1 MKALI
6 FASVEELTSFVGAF
20 EGAISQSA
28 VSLYVLSE
36 LKGAE
41 LCAVAL
47 TGYQASGPLKALIQP
62 ELEGSLR
69 PLKDERVTLKRP
81 DGSSQKLH
89 VLHCFEEVG
98 FEALAP
104 LQPWGVS
111 PEGLSDRPVLFL
123 TQRSED
129 ITQLVLDCFK
139 LNHDQL
145 ELATVETNEGEGEG
159 EKSYLLKALNPSYF
173 LIQRFLAERP
183 ELSVVPTP
191 EAPSVQ
197 VFYELRPRLFVP
209 WGFEPSAPQRW
220 VSAEPPQAGVS
231 LLKPTLVSPPLTFQE
246 LSWESVYE
254 RAQFKLNAREEQGWR
269 AAEGHELSFEVPLV
283 VNRVARPRSAELWL
297 LEANDLNALERL
309 LSVIDEEELNEL
321 LISVQ
326 EREGGGESLLFKEA
340 TRRSRGELPR
350 PRWARLLNLLRSSS
364 PLCLL

>member
-47 TGYQASGPLKALIQP
+47 TGYRTSGPLKALIQP
-62 ELEGSLR
+62 ELEGSMRL
-69 PLKDERVTLKRP
+69 LKDERVTLTRP

-89 VLHCFEEVG
+89 ILQCFEG
-98 FEALAP
+98 IGLEALAP
-104 LQPWGVS
+104 LQPWGS
-111 PEGLSDRPVLFL
+111 APEGLSDRAVLFFA
-123 TQRSED
+123 QRSED

-139 LNHDQL
+139 LNDDQL
-145 ELATVETNEGEGEG
+145 ELATVEIDKKEGEGEG
-159 EKSYLLKALNPSYF
+159 SKSYLLKALNPSYF
-173 LIQRFLAERP
+173 LIQRFLSERA
-183 ELSVVPTP
+183 ELSVIPVAEEPP
-191 EAPSVQ
+191 VQ
-197 VFYELRPRLFVP
+197 VFYELKPRLFVP
-209 WGFEPSAPQRW
+209 WGFELCAPHRW
-220 VSAEPPQAGVS
+220 VNAEPPQAGVS
-231 LLKPTLVSPPLTFQE
+231 LLKPTLVSPPLTFQK

-297 LEANDLNALERL
+297 LEADDLNALERL

-326 EREGGGESLLFKEA
+326 EREGGG
-340 TRRSRGELPR
+340 SR
-350 PRWARLLNLLRSSS
+350 
-364 PLCLL
+364 